1 MNSRIYIFIGSKKDF
16 EKFLDAKIPQG
27 DEITYFMDLIK
38 DYNANLRQ
46 QHAYLHGTIEVKN
59 LIVHADDYA
68 SVFEHVIQ
76 NFVSIV
82 TTNHDV
88 DTTFLHNP
96 PKRVIE
102 ALQASYADKIKYEY
116 TKYRDVDRKVLREL
130 WKKISEDIVGQQKA
144 KKSVISNLFRLCN
157 SSYQKPVVLLF
168 LGDSGVGKTETAK
181 VISQVLGGNLLRV
194 QFSMMQTIEGY
205 NYVFGSEH
213 SKSSL
218 AKDLLSRESNVV
230 LIDEFD
236 KVNPNFYNAF
246 YQMFDEGTYI
256 DTNYKVDLSRCII
269 ICTSNFMSEADVI
282 KCMGMPIFS
291 RLDDTI
297 MFEYLSIE
305 DKKTILDNIYNAYI
319 ENFSKEE
326 KETIRSSNI
335 YQWHSD
341 NLHRFKNV
349 RIIKH
354 RVEKAINDL
363 LVDKFI
369 SGSWF
374 YRYSF

>member
-1 MNSRIYIFIGSKKDF
+1 MNNKIYIFIGSKKDF
-16 EKFLDAKIPQG
+16 ESFLDEKIAA
-27 DEITYFMDLIK
+27 DEDITYFMDLIK

-46 QHAYLHGTIEVKN
+46 QHAYLHGIIDVKN

-76 NFVSIV
+76 NFISIV

-102 ALQASYADKIKYEY
+102 SLQASYAENIEYEY
-116 TKYRDVDRKVLREL
+116 TKYRNIDRDVLKEI
-130 WKKISEDIVGQQKA
+130 WQNISTDIIGQEKA
-144 KKSVISNLFRLCN
+144 KKTVVSNLFRLCN
-157 SSYQKPVVLLF
+157 PLQKKPVVIMF
-168 LGDSGVGKTETAK
+168 LGDSGIGKTETAK
-181 VISQVLGGNLLRV
+181 VISRVLGGRLFRV
-194 QFSMMQTIEGY
+194 QFSMMQTMEGY

-218 AKDLLSRESNVV
+218 AKDLMSRESNVV

-246 YQMFDEGTYI
+246 YQMFDEGVYI

-269 ICTSNFMSEADVI
+269 ICTSNFMSEKEVI
-282 KCMGMPIFS
+282 KSMGMPIFS
-291 RLDDTI
+291 RFDDAI
-297 MFEYLSIE
+297 MFEYLSISE
-305 DKKTILDNIYNAYI
+305 KEIILDNIYNSYLQ
-319 ENFSKEE
+319 NFSEEE
-326 KETIRSSNI
+326 KQIVKDTNI
-335 YQWHSD
+335 YQWHKE

-349 RIIKH
+349 RIIKSK
-354 RVEKAINDL
+354 VEKAINDL
-363 LVDKFI
+363 LVDKVI
-369 SGSWF
+369 IE
-374 YRYSF
+374 

>member
-1 MNSRIYIFIGSKKDF
+1 MNNKIYIFIGSKKDF
-16 EKFLDAKIPQG
+16 EKFLDEKIVEG
-27 DEITYFMDLIK
+27 EEITYFMDLIK

-46 QHAYLHGTIEVKN
+46 QHAYLHGTIDVKN

-76 NFVSIV
+76 NFISIV

-102 ALQASYADKIKYEY
+102 ALQASYDDKIEYEY
-116 TKYRDVDRKVLREL
+116 TEYRDIDRTVLKEI
-130 WKKISEDIVGQQKA
+130 WKNISKEIVGQEKA

-157 SSYQKPVVLLF
+157 PSHKKPVVLMF
-168 LGDSGVGKTETAK
+168 LGDSGIGKTEMAK
-181 VISQVLGGNLLRV
+181 VISRVLGGNLLRV
-194 QFSMMQTIEGY
+194 QFSMMQTVEGY

-213 SKSSL
+213 SKSSF
-218 AKDLLSRESNVV
+218 AKDLMSRESNVV

-246 YQMFDEGTYI
+246 YQMFDEGIYI
-256 DTNYKVDLSRCII
+256 DTNYKVDLSRCVI

-282 KCMGMPIFS
+282 KSMGMPIFS
-291 RLDDTI
+291 RLHDAI
-297 MFEYLSIE
+297 MFEYLSTSEKEI
-305 DKKTILDNIYNAYI
+305 ILDNIYNAYI
-319 ENFSKEE
+319 ENFSEEE
-326 KETIRSSNI
+326 KTIIRNSDI
-335 YQWHSD
+335 YQWHRD

-349 RIIKH
+349 RIIKS
-354 RVEKAINDL
+354 RVEKAINDM
-363 LVDKFI
+363 LVERFI
-369 SGSWF
+369 SV
-374 YRYSF
+374 